1 MVIKNFL
8 RCFAL
13 ATVVM
18 FSMLGSCNTPGQK
31 TAHITWTNNC
41 SPSGSCTFNL
51 YKGAATG
58 VCSGNPTP
66 FKAGLTATSF
76 DDINVTQG
84 STVFYAV
91 SAVNTTGESACSAEG
106 SANVPTITAP
116 SPGAPI
122 ITFP

>member
-1 MVIKNFL
+1 
-8 RCFAL
+8 
-13 ATVVM
+13 M

-31 TAHITWTNNC
+31 TAHVAWTNNC
-41 SPSGSCTFNL
+41 SPLGSCTFNL

-66 FKAGLTATSF
+66 FKIGLTTASF
-76 DDINVTQG
+76 DDVNVAQG

-106 SANVPTITAP
+106 SANVPTITAQP
-116 SPGAPI
+116 PGAPA

>member
-1 MVIKNFL
+1 MKIVL

-13 ATVVM
+13 AIMVM
-18 FSMLGSCNTPGQK
+18 FSMIGSCNTPGQK
-31 TAHITWTNNC
+31 TAHVAWVDRCT
-41 SPSGSCTFNL
+41 PLGSCTFNL

-66 FKAGLTATSF
+66 FKTGLAVTSF
-76 DDINVTQG
+76 DDANVTQG

-91 SAVNTTGESACSAEG
+91 TAVNATGESACSAEG
-106 SANVPTITAP
+106 SANVPTITAQP
-116 SPGAPI
+116 PTTAPI